1 MGNKAIPVEQHPLQP
16 FLPPSGRILMLGSF
30 PPQQK
35 RWAKGFNFFYPNFS
49 NDMWRV
55 MGLVFFGDRLWLVD
69 EAKRTYRMAD
79 IVELLETKGIGLY
92 DTACEVRRL
101 QDNASDK
108 FLEVVR
114 RTDIEALLQQ
124 MPLCHTIVTT
134 GQKATET
141 MCEHYGVAQPPMG
154 GYSEFELEGRGQMRL
169 YRMPSTSRA
178 YPLSIIAKS
187 EAYGRMFDEVLGQN
201 ETI

>member
-1 MGNKAIPVEQHPLQP
+1 MENKVIPSEQHPLQP
-16 FLPPSGRILMLGSF
+16 FLPKEGRVLMLGSF

-55 MGLVFFGDRLWLVD
+55 MGLVFFGERLRLVD
-69 EAKRTYRMAD
+69 EANRTYRMAD

-124 MPLCHTIVTT
+124 MPLCRTIVTT

-141 MCEHYGVAQPPMG
+141 MCEHFGIAKPKMG
-154 GYSEFELEGRGQMRL
+154 SYNEFELADRGRMRL

-178 YPLSIIAKS
+178 YPLSLAAKA
-187 EAYGRMFDEVLGQN
+187 EVYGRMFCEVLQN
-201 ETI
+201 DTI

>member
-1 MGNKAIPVEQHPLQP
+1 MENKVIPSEQHPLQP
-16 FLPPSGRILMLGSF
+16 FLPKEGCVLMLGSF

-55 MGLVFFGDRLWLVD
+55 MGLVFFGERLRLVD
-69 EAKRTYRMAD
+69 ETNRTYRMAD

-124 MPLCHTIVTT
+124 MPHCRTIVTT

-141 MCEHYGVAQPPMG
+141 MCEHFGIAEPKMG
-154 GYSEFELEGRGQMRL
+154 SYSEFELADRGRMRL

-178 YPLSIIAKS
+178 YPLSLAAKA
-187 EAYGRMFDEVLGQN
+187 EVYGRMFSEVLQN
-201 ETI
+201 DTI

>member
-1 MGNKAIPVEQHPLQP
+1 
-16 FLPPSGRILMLGSF
+16 MLGSF

-55 MGLVFFGDRLWLVD
+55 MGLVFFGERLRLVD
-69 EAKRTYRMAD
+69 EANRTYRMKD

-124 MPLCHTIVTT
+124 MPLCRTIVTT

-141 MCEHYGVAQPPMG
+141 MCEHFGIAEPKMG
-154 GYSEFELEGRGQMRL
+154 SYSEFELADRGRMRL

-178 YPLSIIAKS
+178 YPLSLAAKA
-187 EAYGRMFDEVLGQN
+187 EVYGRMFSEVLQN
-201 ETI
+201 DTI

>member
-1 MGNKAIPVEQHPLQP
+1 MDQSITSALPTERHPLEP
-16 FLPPSGRILMLGSF
+16 FLPVNAKLLMLGSF
-30 PPQQK
+30 PPQVK
-35 RWAKGFNFFYPNFS
+35 RWARGFYFYYPNFT

-55 MGLVFFGDRLWLVD
+55 LGLVFFGDALHLVD
-69 EAKRTYRMAD
+69 VEHKTYRRDRIEAMLRA
-79 IVELLETKGIGLY
+79 KGIGIY

-114 RTDIEALLQQ
+114 ATDVDALIAA
-124 MPLCHTIVTT
+124 MPDCRNVATT

-141 MCEHYGVAQPPMG
+141 LCAHFGITPPKMG
-154 GYSEFELEGRGQMRL
+154 GWTAFECMGRQMRL

-178 YPLSIIAKS
+178 YPLSLVRKA
-187 EAYGRMFDEVLGQN
+187 EAYRAMMADIGLLP
-201 ETI
+201 